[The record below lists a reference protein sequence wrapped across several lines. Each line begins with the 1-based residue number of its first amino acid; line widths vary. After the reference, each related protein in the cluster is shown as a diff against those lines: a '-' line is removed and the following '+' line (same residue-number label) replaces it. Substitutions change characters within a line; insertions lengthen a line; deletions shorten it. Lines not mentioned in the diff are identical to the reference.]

1 MKPEKT
7 ELRANGLDTAQ
18 VEITLLDENGF
29 PALDEAV
36 HCQIVV
42 DMRLLGIE
50 NGRPDDL
57 TPYAE
62 PFRTTLDGRAI
73 AYLRAGCVSGS
84 ATLHVWTASGLS
96 ATCVF
101 DQKVP

>member
-7 ELRANGLDTAQ
+7 ELCAQGLDTTQ

-29 PALDEAV
+29 LALDEV
-36 HCQIVV
+36 IHCQIVG
-42 DMRLLGIE
+42 DMQLLGIE
-50 NGRPDDL
+50 NGQPDDL

-73 AYLRAGCVSGS
+73 AYLRAGCASGA
-84 ATLHVWTASGLS
+84 ATLHVWTASGLY
-96 ATCVF
+96 AKCVF